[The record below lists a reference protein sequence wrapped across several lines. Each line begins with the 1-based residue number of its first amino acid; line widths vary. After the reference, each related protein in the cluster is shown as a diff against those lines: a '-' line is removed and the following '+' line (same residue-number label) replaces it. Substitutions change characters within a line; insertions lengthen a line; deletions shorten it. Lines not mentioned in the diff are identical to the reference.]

1 MQGGYQ
7 FNISLTEPLEKDV
20 TGGIVQFE
28 GVDIVAVQK
37 LNPFTLVG
45 TVPRK

>member
-7 FNISLTEPLEKDV
+7 FNISLTEPLEEDI

-28 GVDIVAVQK
+28 GIVNVLVQK
-37 LNPFTLVG
+37 LNPFTLFG
-45 TVPRK
+45 TVPCK